1 MEDYVRGMGPTD
13 GVTAAPAAPE
23 GPSVGYALLRGVG
36 DDAAYL
42 AQHIA
47 TRA

>member
-1 MEDYVRGMGPTD
+1 
-13 GVTAAPAAPE
+13 VT
-23 GPSVGYALLRGVG
+23 SVPGLYFLGLRLLHKVKSAFLRGVG

-47 TRA
+47 TRK